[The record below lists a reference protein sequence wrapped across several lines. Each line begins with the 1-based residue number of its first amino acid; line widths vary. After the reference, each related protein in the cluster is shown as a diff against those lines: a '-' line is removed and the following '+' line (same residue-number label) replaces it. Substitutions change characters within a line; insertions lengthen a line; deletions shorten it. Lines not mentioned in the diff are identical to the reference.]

1 MTTKGTRT
9 SGRGRRPSPVSEERV
24 LSLVEEIYVAA
35 QDTAAWPRVLG
46 AISKEVGATKA
57 GLHWLDVARRAGSGA
72 DVWEFEPSWV
82 RSYGEHYAAINPR
95 TIHGGELLQPGRI
108 VASAEQYPDDAM
120 LRSEFANDWMLPQKI
135 FHSFGA
141 ALFRSETVV
150 WNLTFFRPKE
160 QGPFSPQDETLLRKL
175 IPHLTRAVHLRR
187 KFGHLSNEVGA
198 LVHSI
203 DQLSTG
209 ILLLDESGRVIGENA
224 AARAIL
230 AAADGL
236 RIVRGELVGASPK
249 MTTLLRE
256 RVAECLVPQIE
267 TEAPPL
273 TFLERPSGRRSLQAV
288 FVPNPHGEVVV
299 GSRRPAVIV
308 MLTDP
313 ERDISTATSR
323 LGETLGLTPTE
334 TRLAIELASARSFEE
349 AAKLLKISPNTA
361 RTHLKRIFAKTHTRS
376 QAELVSLLLRS
387 FPGRMKT

>member
-1 MTTKGTRT
+1 MTTKRAR
-9 SGRGRRPSPVSEERV
+9 SAGRGRRASEVSEERV

-35 QDTAAWPRVLG
+35 QDSAAWPRVLG
-46 AISKEVGATKA
+46 SISKEVGATKA

-72 DVWEFEPSWV
+72 DVWEFEPAWV

-95 TIHGGELLQPGRI
+95 TIHGGDLLQPGRI

-160 QGPFSPQDETLLRKL
+160 QGPFTSQNETLLRKL

-187 KFGHLSNEVGA
+187 QFGHLSNEVGA

-209 ILLLDESGRVIGENA
+209 ILLLDESGRVIAENA

-230 AAADGL
+230 SPSDGL

-256 RVAECLVPQIE
+256 RVSECLVGQLDA
-267 TEAPPL
+267 TAGPL
-273 TFLERPSGRRSLQAV
+273 TFLERPSGRRPLQAV
-288 FVPNPHGEVVV
+288 FVPNPRGEAVV
-299 GSRRPAVIV
+299 GARRPAIIV

-313 ERDISTATSR
+313 DADISVAASR
-323 LGETLGLTPTE
+323 LGEKLGLTPTE
-334 TRLAIELASARSFEE
+334 TRLATELASARSFEE
-349 AAKLLKISPNTA
+349 AAKALKISPNTA

-387 FPGRMKT
+387 VPGRMRS